1 MGLIRIVAASCVL
14 LVSAPAFA
22 QPPAPQA
29 SASLAGGERGGGEW
43 IEYVSRGEHF
53 MINLPGQPTVRETTY
68 EPQRGPTL
76 PARVFTVD
84 DGPRHYSVTVVDLA
98 KVVQPSDV
106 QGSVAWEAWNFRKK
120 GGEITYD
127 AYAQVDR
134 IEGHQLH
141 ITNRDKSVSLIGIY
155 VHARRLFILEAT
167 GPPGSPGAVHFQQ
180 SLIILDDEGKRI
192 RYEQDADGNRTSCVS
207 NLDGI
212 C

>member
-1 MGLIRIVAASCVL
+1 MALIRIVTASTVL
-14 LVSAPAFA
+14 LIAAPALG
-22 QPPAPQA
+22 QPPSPPA
-29 SASLAGGERGGGEW
+29 SARLAAAQSGGGEW
-43 IEYVSRGEHF
+43 VEYVSRSEHF
-53 MINLPGQPTVRETTY
+53 MINLPGQPTARETTY
-68 EPQRGPTL
+68 QPQRGPTL

-98 KVVQPSDV
+98 KIAQPSDV
-106 QGSVAWEAWNFRKK
+106 QGSVAWEAWNFRKR
-120 GGEITYD
+120 GGDITYD

-141 ITNRDKSVSLIGIY
+141 ITNRDGSVSLVGIY

-180 SLIILDDEGKRI
+180 SLVILDDEGKRI
-192 RYEQDADGNRTSCVS
+192 RYEQDADGNRTSRVT